1 MCVKPRAL
9 RAVFRWDMGACM
21 RVCSCGPSQMF
32 DDACVCVWACVLMCV
47 CVCVFVCACVC
58 VRLCVYVC
66 MFVHMCVCV
75 YLYVRVCMCVCVCVQ
90 VHLEPGTL
98 NGARGLVKRLGVI
111 LTIMPCRVVLW
122 W

>member
-32 DDACVCVWACVLMCV
+32 DDACVCVWACVFMCV
-47 CVCVFVCACVC
+47 CVCLFVCACVC

-75 YLYVRVCMCVCVCVQ
+75 YLYVRVCMCVCVCVCMCI
-90 VHLEPGTL
+90 L
-98 NGARGLVKRLGVI
+98 NPELLTGQGV
-111 LTIMPCRVVLW
+111 LLND
-122 W
+122 